1 MAVDIYFKSSE
12 FPYYDETEIEISESN
27 EMFIQALDMLFAT
40 PKTHVLGD
48 PNFGIDLEQYIWSM
62 TKSASSIKQEII
74 NQINDH
80 IDYTLLDLVNYDIEV
95 NYLKGEVWD
104 TVVIDV
110 IIDGTKVAGY
120 AAKP

>member
-12 FPYYDETEIEISESN
+12 FPYYDETEIEISEAN

-48 PNFGIDLEQYIWSM
+48 PNFGIDLEQYIWSI

-74 NQINDH
+74 NQIDDH
-80 IDYTLLDLVNYDIEV
+80 IDYELLDLVNYDIEV
-95 NYLKGEVWD
+95 NYLKGDLWD

-110 IIDGTKVAGY
+110 VIDGTKVAGY
-120 AAKP
+120 AVTP